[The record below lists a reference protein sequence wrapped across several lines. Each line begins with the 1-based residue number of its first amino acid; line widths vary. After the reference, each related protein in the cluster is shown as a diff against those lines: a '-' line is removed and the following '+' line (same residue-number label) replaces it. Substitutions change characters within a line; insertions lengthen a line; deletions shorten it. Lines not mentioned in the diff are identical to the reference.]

1 MTSLS
6 LTQMTPGVVPADDSP
21 WPRGRRH
28 DYVAALLE
36 VKR

>member
-21 WPRGRRH
+21 WPTERRH
-28 DYVAALLE
+28 DYVAVFLE
-36 VKR
+36 VKK